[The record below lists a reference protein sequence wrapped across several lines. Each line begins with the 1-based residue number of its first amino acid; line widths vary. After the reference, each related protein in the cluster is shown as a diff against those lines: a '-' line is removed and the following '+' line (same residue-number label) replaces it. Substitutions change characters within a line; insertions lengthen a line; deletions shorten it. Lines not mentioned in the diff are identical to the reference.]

1 MNATITLDLI
11 GTSTG
16 SFNIYQNSDSYAT
29 AVATGV
35 SSSSLLSG
43 YSATLDNATTTVRVY
58 STGTCTNYKDIPVNF
73 GDTTPTFSYRGL
85 QTLNSATGVSDTNI
99 VHDGDQT
106 VIASA
111 NNVGVYV
118 STNLG
123 TSWTDV
129 TNQMPTNDFSMQIYS
144 PSDDYFYFMGYGG
157 AQTKYQNGGSFSS
170 HSNNISLP
178 GSETIWG
185 YFYHNNAYYVA
196 TTSSLLRSTDNVN
209 YTTVFNLT
217 YSSYKFLLDH
227 LKGYG
232 NTVYFSTGKEII
244 KSTDNGLNWSSLYG
258 TSTANA
264 VDNIYVENANKV
276 LYRDSGGS
284 RFYYTTNGSTFFQ
297 SGFRTTT
304 SGNLNNAATI
314 IKYGPTYIFNNHTY
328 DLVWTTSDP
337 FSSTT
342 PTVNN
347 ISSSVQVLTPPA
359 TNALRTNVFHAAIVG
374 KRLFYSGFLNT
385 SSTDSTNL
393 VYFDINS
400 N

>member
-11 GTSTG
+11 GTNTG

-43 YSATLDNATTTVRVY
+43 YSATLDSSTTAVRVY

-73 GDTTPTFSYRGL
+73 GDTTPTFTYRGL
-85 QTLNSATGVSDTNI
+85 QTLNSATGLSDTNI

-111 NNVGVYV
+111 NNVGVYR

-129 TNQMPTNDFSMQIYS
+129 TSSMPTNYFSMQLYN
-144 PSDDYFYFMGYGG
+144 PADDYFYFMGYGG
-157 AQTKYQNGGSFSS
+157 AQTKYQNGGTFSS

-178 GSETIWG
+178 GGETIWG
-185 YFYHNNAYYVA
+185 YFYHNNAYYVV

-209 YTTVFNLT
+209 YSTVFNLT
-217 YSSYKFLLDH
+217 YGSYKFLLDH

-232 NTVYFSTGKEII
+232 NTVYFSTGKEIV
-244 KSTDNGLNWSSLYG
+244 KSTDNGLNWSSLY
-258 TSTANA
+258 SVNTADA

-276 LYRDSGGS
+276 LYRDEGAQ
-284 RFYYTTNGSTFFQ
+284 RFYYTTNGSTFFL
-297 SGFRTTT
+297 GGYRTAP
-304 SGNLNNAATI
+304 SGNLNNASAI
-314 IKYGPTYIFNNHTY
+314 VKYGPTYIYADNNY
-328 DLVWTTSDP
+328 NLVWSTSDP
-337 FSSTT
+337 FSNTT

-347 ISSSVQVLTPPA
+347 ISSSVQINTPSNA
-359 TNALRTNVFHAAIVG
+359 AALRTNVFHAAIVG
-374 KRLFYSGFLNT
+374 KKLFYSGFLNT
-385 SSTDSTNL
+385 STTDATNII
-393 VYFDINS
+393 YFDINS